1 MNYSKSHN
9 DLVIPKSIYLSYN
22 TYIVTFQQDLL
33 ILGKLLFEIFCTE
46 RNDLS
51 KEFWSNMYGNLNIL
65 NKVILATL
73 WNFHNPAGNWW
84 SRSIEWSSE
93 LWEIVQSIVYLND
106 SSRWASKFKMQLT
119 LSICFFQTSTY
130 KVLVSCLFQLSGYSQ
145 P

>member
-1 MNYSKSHN
+1 MNYLKSHN
-9 DLVIPKSIYLSYN
+9 DLVVPKSSYLSYN

-73 WNFHNPAGNWW
+73 
-84 SRSIEWSSE
+84 
-93 LWEIVQSIVYLND
+93 
-106 SSRWASKFKMQLT
+106 
-119 LSICFFQTSTY
+119 
-130 KVLVSCLFQLSGYSQ
+130 
-145 P
+145 